1 MSMQEKEL
9 QIAIFWRRICLL
21 ITILGIMSY
30 IFNLSLNIYLENVRE
45 IENER
50 RIMQIA
56 LISAKH
62 LDKLDFLANKK
73 IEIEVKKTTLSID
86 VFKDLIDEINRLSN
100 SENKIS
106 ENSNF
111 ILKSLRKFVKTDNLA
126 ILSIGY
132 ISFNLIFLTLFAVFD
147 TRVRNLLSYILE
159 NERSAYAVNLL
170 KQNSTSD
177 YTDALN
183 SIILQHMSY
192 SILKKTETVGI

>member
-1 MSMQEKEL
+1 M
-9 QIAIFWRRICLL
+9 
-21 ITILGIMSY
+21 
-30 IFNLSLNIYLENVRE
+30 LEE